1 MEKTSWTL
9 PKSKTTP
16 LEIYQALVEKD
27 RKNET
32 KLKLIAIVSLI
43 GFILSICGLLWAA
56 NLPKTVPVLVT
67 LSDFGEAKYLGEVNK
82 INYSGIQVPEIA
94 IEYQIRKF
102 VTNKYTVPADMSVMK
117 NNLIDCY
124 SSLTRESA
132 SKMNSEIKEHNPLEN
147 VDTIRRRV
155 DIESVLSLSKNSY
168 QIDFTTTQSNPFN
181 ANVVTSRMRGVV
193 TIKMLE
199 PSSDD
204 KLLNPLGIYIS
215 SYDFTQLK

>member
-9 PKSKTTP
+9 HKSKTTP

-132 SKMNSEIKEHNPLEN
+132 SKMNSEIKEHNPLED